1 MPNRETSDDA
11 HVIRL
16 HGPWESQQCGLG
28 NAECGIEPTPTRVK
42 VPLNFSDWLDPDFRG
57 TVVLERAF
65 GLPTNLDE
73 QQSVQLAVQT
83 NQLSICSVSL
93 NQTEIELNQTELNA
107 DLSGSTAAQTPG
119 SNGDSNGQVLHRHD
133 VTSLLTAR
141 NRLRLTLTVDA
152 TPKGELPYIAIE
164 IFG

>member
-1 MPNRETSDDA
+1 MPNRETPSDA

-16 HGPWESQQCGLG
+16 HGPWESQQCGIG

-42 VPLNFSDWLDPDFRG
+42 VPLNFSDWLAPDFRG

-65 GLPTNLDE
+65 GLPTNLDDR
-73 QQSVQLAVQT
+73 QSVQLAVQT
-83 NQLSICSVSL
+83 NQLSISSISL
-93 NQTEIELNQTELNA
+93 NQTELELNQTELP
-107 DLSGSTAAQTPG
+107 SSTAAKTPG

-133 VTSLLTAR
+133 VTSLLMAR

-152 TPKGELPYIAIE
+152 TPKGDLPYIAIE